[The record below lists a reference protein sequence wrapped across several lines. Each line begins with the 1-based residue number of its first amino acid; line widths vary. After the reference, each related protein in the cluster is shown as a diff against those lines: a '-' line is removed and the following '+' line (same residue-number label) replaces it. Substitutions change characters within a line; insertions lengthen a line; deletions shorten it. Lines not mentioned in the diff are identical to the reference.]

1 MMINTVWRETA
12 SCTAE
17 VNVAPILR
25 NIATRNALHNTTSCI
40 SGLKQIPVCVIYF
53 VIHCIYLLGCVLFVL
68 FCFIFLCHVF
78 HFSRQN
84 KGSPHFSG
92 VLRMYAD
99 DWTFIPYF
107 IRCNQSR
114 PAFLFFSFFNHVTF
128 LHCSLFA
135 WRRCTR
141 DQAHVLILL
150 HRHCASCSKSTS
162 WNTSRTVC

>member
-68 FCFIFLCHVF
+68 FCLIF
-78 HFSRQN
+78 
-84 KGSPHFSG
+84 
-92 VLRMYAD
+92 Y
-99 DWTFIPYF
+99 
-107 IRCNQSR
+107 
-114 PAFLFFSFFNHVTF
+114 VTY
-128 LHCSLFA
+128 
-135 WRRCTR
+135 
-141 DQAHVLILL
+141 
-150 HRHCASCSKSTS
+150 STS
-162 WNTSRTVC
+162 PDKTKEVHISQVSSECMLMTEPFYHIL